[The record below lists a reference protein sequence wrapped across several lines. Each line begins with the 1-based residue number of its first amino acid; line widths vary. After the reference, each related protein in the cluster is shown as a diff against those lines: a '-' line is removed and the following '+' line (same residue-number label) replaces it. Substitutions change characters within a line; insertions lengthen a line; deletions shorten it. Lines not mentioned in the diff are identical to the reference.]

1 MRVIVATAVLVWAV
15 NVNALTVSTT
25 IQKQKEFGMEG
36 IKNLISGGMNAL
48 GDLIHGTKM
57 DNILRDNYG
66 LSNETINNY
75 ANIVS
80 GIESSYGEN
89 LDNPKTT
96 AKGIYQFTDDGFKT
110 AIQRTKNVYEAN
122 GYSIPLWLSKAEEI
136 GVKNLKPEQQ
146 KDLFLGN
153 LQQQLTNKDNDL
165 DETRSTTELLKAFED
180 GDKEAG
186 YNLFAIYHHTDPD
199 KDTKDRGYKFFDIES

>member
-1 MRVIVATAVLVWAV
+1 MRVIVAMAVLVWAV

-89 LDNPKTT
+89 LDNPKST
-96 AKGIYQFTDDGFKT
+96 AKGIYQFTDDAFKT

-122 GYSIPLWLSKAEEI
+122 GYSIPLWLSKAEEVGI
-136 GVKNLKPEQQ
+136 KGLTPDQ
-146 KDLFLGN
+146 K
-153 LQQQLTNKDNDL
+153 K
-165 DETRSTTELLKAFED
+165 
-180 GDKEAG
+180 
-186 YNLFAIYHHTDPD
+186 IY
-199 KDTKDRGYKFFDIES
+199 F

>member
-1 MRVIVATAVLVWAV
+1 MRVIVAMAVLVWAV

-36 IKNLISGGMNAL
+36 IKKLISGGVNAI

-57 DNILRDNYG
+57 DNILRDKYG
-66 LSNETINNY
+66 LSNETLNNY
-75 ANIVS
+75 AEIVS
-80 GIESSYGEN
+80 GIESSGGKNLEN
-89 LDNPKTT
+89 PDSS
-96 AKGIYQFTDDGFKT
+96 AKGIYQFTDEGFKT
-110 AIQRTKNVYEAN
+110 AVQRAKNVYEAE
-122 GYSIPLWLSKAEEI
+122 GYTIPLWLQKAEEV
-136 GVKNLKPEQQ
+136 GVKGLTPDQQ

-153 LQQQLTNKDNDL
+153 LQQQVTKKDNDL
-165 DETRSTTELLKAFED
+165 NETRSTTELLKAFED

-186 YNLFAIYHHTDPD
+186 YNLFAINHHTNPD